1 MARSQVVP
9 PTTLT
14 AISQRAL
21 SMILALSQGRDL
33 GDPKSLR
40 DRVKGMFEQFEHEGR
55 EAGLLSEDIRAARFA
70 LVAFVDETI
79 AKSDWFGKQEWSNR
93 PLALEYFQT
102 NNAGDEFFDE
112 LDRVRS
118 RPDVKTDLLE
128 VYYLCMAL
136 GFEGKYALAD
146 PRQLKDLVS
155 TIRSDLERVRGRV
168 VDLSPNWEPPETAMQ
183 RIRRE
188 IPMWIVTAACLLL
201 LFAAFAILR
210 YASFS
215 HAEEMSTTIIN
226 ALR

>member
-1 MARSQVVP
+1 MARIQDAP

-14 AISQRAL
+14 AMSRRAM
-21 SMILALSQGRDL
+21 SMILTLSQGQDL
-33 GDPKSLR
+33 GDPGSLR
-40 DRVKGMFEQFEHEGR
+40 ERVKGTFDQFEHDGR

-102 NNAGDEFFDE
+102 NNAGDEFYDE
-112 LDRVRS
+112 LDKIRS
-118 RPDVKTDLLE
+118 RPDLKTDLLE
-128 VYYLCMAL
+128 LYYLCLAL

-146 PRQLKDLVS
+146 PRQLQDLIS
-155 TIRSDLERVRGRV
+155 SIRSDLERIRGRV
-168 VDLSPNWEPPETAMQ
+168 VDLSPHWEPPESTMQ
-183 RIRRE
+183 RLRRE
-188 IPMWIVTAACLLL
+188 IPMWIVTAACFVV
-201 LFAAFAILR
+201 LFIVFAILR

-215 HAEEMSTTIIN
+215 HADEMSATIIN